1 MFTEADY
8 LKALNE
14 FKKRITH
21 LEMQNSLLQKEMV
34 DLLID
39 SGAEIN
45 FVDANGTTPLDTA
58 NYTKVINI
66 KDAKKLSIINEIM
79 TVLSEKDAL
88 SASDL

>member
-1 MFTEADY
+1 MKTC
-8 LKALNE
+8 
-14 FKKRITH
+14 KRWLCIGPH
-21 LEMQNSLLQKEMV
+21 FCKH
-34 DLLID
+34 
-39 SGAEIN
+39 EIN
-45 FVDANGTTPLDTA
+45 SVDANGTTPLDTA